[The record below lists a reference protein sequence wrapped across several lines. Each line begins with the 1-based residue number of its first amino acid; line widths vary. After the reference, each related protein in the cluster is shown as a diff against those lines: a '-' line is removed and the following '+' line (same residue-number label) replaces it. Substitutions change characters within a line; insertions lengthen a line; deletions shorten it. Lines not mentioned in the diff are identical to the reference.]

1 MLSSAR
7 LLPGPSTLHFLSP
20 TPGGVLQARGHPC
33 HAPTNSQG
41 LRDCSPGRPSQSAC
55 ASRGR
60 AVWSEDPGSTGPA
73 SPTGRK
79 ASFLPSQLS
88 PRGLPVRGPSL
99 SRPRLQPQHQLL
111 GPRRSFCSELTGD
124 GGHVRLWHPRWPG
137 TFRIPGVD
145 FRGAEGRVPDVNSA
159 ATGKQAG
166 GGPGAPSCHQG
177 RTLGD
182 LGDPPSLLGPRF
194 SHLGQAGLGP
204 EQGLPAQARGT
215 LVPLSGAGRGD
226 VQDGP
231 ARGFQTSGPGRF
243 LPRTFTQKRPVGGET
258 EQNEHT

>member
-1 MLSSAR
+1 MKLLSAPGRSRALLCPASAWTIHAPFPVPYPWR
-7 LLPGPSTLHFLSP
+7 CPTGTRPPLPRTHKLPGPS
-20 TPGGVLQARGHPC
+20 
-33 HAPTNSQG
+33 G
-41 LRDCSPGRPSQSAC
+41 LLAGRPSQSAC

-88 PRGLPVRGPSL
+88 PRGLPVRDPSL

-145 FRGAEGRVPDVNSA
+145 FRGAEGRVPDVNST

-215 LVPLSGAGRGD
+215 LVPLSGATFTTDPHVGFRL
-226 VQDGP
+226 P
-231 ARGFQTSGPGRF
+231 AREDFSPE
-243 LPRTFTQKRPVGGET
+243 LSPRRGQ
-258 EQNEHT
+258 